1 MKKRLLFGL
10 MLSVFAAC
18 TSSDTKIPKDIL
30 PLDKMKLV
38 VWDMTQAGE
47 YGMYLQDKDTT
58 KRKYTTVYLT
68 QVLTLYKI
76 NKEDFFKSFKY
87 YQSHPILN
95 QQLFDSVSAYAQ
107 RQRSNMYKRQFK

>member
-1 MKKRLLFGL
+1 MKKCLLIV
-10 MLSVFAAC
+10 MLFCVFVSC
-18 TSSDTKIPKDIL
+18 SSEDTKIPKDIL
-30 PLDKMKLV
+30 PLNKMKLI

-47 YGMYLQDKDTT
+47 YALYLQAKDTT
-58 KRKYTTVYLT
+58 KKKSTTIYLT
-68 QVLTLYKI
+68 EVLKLYKI

-107 RQRSNMYKRQFK
+107 RQRAVMYKHQYK

>member
-1 MKKRLLFGL
+1 MRKLLLFIVMFYAFG
-10 MLSVFAAC
+10 SC
-18 TSSDTKIPKDIL
+18 ISEDNKIPKDIL
-30 PLDKMKLV
+30 PLNKMKLI

-47 YGMYLQDKDTT
+47 YALYLQQKDTT
-58 KRKYTTVYLT
+58 KRKYTTTYLT
-68 QVLTLYKI
+68 EVLKLYKI

-107 RQRSNMYKRQFK
+107 RQRVDMYRRRQ